1 MATAEISISESLTR
15 NQKAIQRTNER
26 RAHVQALRAQIQYI
40 LDEYRWAKKILN
52 AEMQEKLDEILVT
65 SESEP
70 ERPARHHGKAPTTL
84 ALYYYLTAHAE
95 WEYRTGHLARQEL
108 KTGYEQLK
116 QALLAETLEQIHQA
130 TEAAIAQVPT
140 MKTLQRQ
147 LYRMGA
153 EACTKL
159 RPVVDTPLVGSGMLN
174 DYGLEARLAYA
185 RSIRTVD
192 GGRPQ
197 LTAPDSDIAFDE
209 GPDTLTSH
217 RNGHQISTS
226 TPTVAAR
233 EIMFQH

>member
-1 MATAEISISESLTR
+1 MATAEIIVSEPLSR

-40 LDEYRWAKKILN
+40 LDEYRLAKKILN

-84 ALYYYLTAHAE
+84 ALYYYLTMHAE
-95 WEYRTGHLARQEL
+95 WEYRTGHLACQEL
-108 KTGYEQLK
+108 KARYDQLK
-116 QALLAETLEQIHQA
+116 AETMAETLEQIHQA

-174 DYGLEARLAYA
+174 DYGLAARLAYA

-192 GGRPQ
+192 GGRPR

-209 GPDTLTSH
+209 GPDTLTIRRDGCQVSVD
-217 RNGHQISTS
+217 TS
-226 TPTVAAR
+226 TVAAR
-233 EIMFQH
+233 EIMFRH